1 LCVIHCM
8 ILTVEH
14 KLNFGHLGISRVQ
27 QPEGFRAT
35 GIVASQVWFRA
46 GYMEEVMGAVRNG
59 RRT

>member
-1 LCVIHCM
+1 M